1 MKTRNFVAANY
12 VINNPEIARDKSFY
26 KYNCICK
33 KIQKMKKHIF
43 IVLLVVFA
51 ALGQKLNAQVWGVK
65 TNLLYD
71 ATTTINLG
79 AEVALAPKWSLD
91 LSGNLNA
98 WAIDGKK
105 IKHWLVQPEV
115 RYWFCDRFMGHFVG
129 AHLLGGIYNLG
140 NIDTDIK
147 FFGND
152 FSLLKN
158 SRYQGWAVG
167 CGVAYGYVWAL
178 SRHFN
183 LELEA
188 AIGYAYTVYD
198 RFECDGCGRKIVSDQ
213 PYHYFGPTKAAVN
226 LMYVF

>member
-1 MKTRNFVAANY
+1 
-12 VINNPEIARDKSFY
+12 
-26 KYNCICK
+26 
-33 KIQKMKKHIF
+33 MKKHIF
-43 IVLLVVFA
+43 IVLLVAFA
-51 ALGQKLNAQVWGVK
+51 SLGQKLNAQVWGVK

-79 AEVALAPKWSLD
+79 VEVALAPKWSLD

-158 SRYQGWAVG
+158 RRYQGWAVG

-188 AIGYAYTVYD
+188 AIGYVYTEYD
-198 RFECDGCGRKIVSDQ
+198 RFECGGCGRKIVSDQ
-213 PYHYFGPTKAAVN
+213 PYHYFGPTKAAIN

>member
-1 MKTRNFVAANY
+1 MKRKILLALSTLLFA
-12 VINNPEIARDKSFY
+12 VISA
-26 KYNCICK
+26 
-33 KIQKMKKHIF
+33 
-43 IVLLVVFA
+43 
-51 ALGQKLNAQVWGVK
+51 NAQNFAVK

-71 ATTTINLG
+71 ATATVNAG
-79 AEVALAPKWSLD
+79 VEFGLAPRWTFD
-91 LSGNLNA
+91 LSGNIHA
-98 WAIDGKK
+98 WQFTDSKL
-105 IKHWLVQPEV
+105 KHWLVQPEI

-158 SRYQGWAVG
+158 RRYQGWAVG

-188 AIGYAYTVYD
+188 AIGYVYTEYD
-198 RFECDGCGRKIVSDQ
+198 RFECEGCGRKIVSDQ